1 MGLAFSIGL
10 NNRVIVAKLQALQM
24 LSLFLMR
31 KRPTCN
37 ENKPCYLD
45 DPAVIVLILTHVG
58 EFITH
63 LRDLMNKGFVAVWQ
77 LSVYMMVLN

>member
-31 KRPTCN
+31 KR
-37 ENKPCYLD
+37 L
-45 DPAVIVLILTHVG
+45 
-58 EFITH
+58 H
-63 LRDLMNKGFVAVWQ
+63 L
-77 LSVYMMVLN
+77 